1 MTAVKDLLARKG
13 LAVLSVGKN
22 ATALEAAQRMN
33 DNSVGC
39 LVVIDEGKVI
49 GIFTERDILRRIVAE
64 RRDPG
69 TTKVQEVMTREIVG
83 CSMETDL
90 EEARSVFKN
99 RRIRHLPVVDDSKH
113 LLGLISIG
121 DLNAFEA
128 DTQEHTIYLMQE
140 YIYGR
145 T

>member
-1 MTAVKDLLARKG
+1 MTAVKDILARKG